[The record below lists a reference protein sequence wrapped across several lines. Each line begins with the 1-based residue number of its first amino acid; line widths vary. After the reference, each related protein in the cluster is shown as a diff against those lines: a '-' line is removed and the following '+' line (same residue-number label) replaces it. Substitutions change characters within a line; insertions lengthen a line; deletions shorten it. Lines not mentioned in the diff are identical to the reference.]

1 LCCGVR
7 HRSEKDAAKRQAKL
21 DTIGKQ
27 VEDGSLTVRTMTDAE
42 KKKFGI
48 GDPDRPFKRFFVPGA
63 RAGSRRAETEYQDL
77 SRAVRKATGKVPVA
91 RRIFRLDKLEV
102 GENDE
107 HGDVVL
113 AIFDLGKGE
122 PFAVCTD
129 ASNDHPAYRVK
140 APEKVVVEF
149 S

>member
-1 LCCGVR
+1 VHSR
-7 HRSEKDAAKRQAKL
+7 HSKDAAKRQAKL
-21 DTIGKQ
+21 EDIDKQ
-27 VEDGSLTVRTMTDAE
+27 VEDGSLTVRPMSDAE
-42 KKKFGI
+42 RRKFGI

-63 RAGSRRAETEYQDL
+63 RAGSRRAENEYQEL
-77 SRAVRKATGKVPVA
+77 SRAVRKATGKVPAA
-91 RRIFRLDKLEV
+91 RRIFRVDKLEV
-102 GENDE
+102 GEPDE

-129 ASNDHPAYRVK
+129 TGDDHPAYRVK
-140 APEKVVVEF
+140 AAEAAVVEF

>member
-1 LCCGVR
+1 MH
-7 HRSEKDAAKRQAKL
+7 HRSAKDAAKRQAKL
-21 DTIGKQ
+21 ESIDKQ

-63 RAGSRRAETEYQDL
+63 RAGSRRAETEYQEL

-91 RRIFRLDKLEV
+91 RRIFRLDKIEV
-102 GENDE
+102 GERDE
-107 HGDVVL
+107 HNDVVL

-122 PFAVCTD
+122 AFAVCTD

-140 APEKVVVEF
+140 TAEKNVVEF

>member
-1 LCCGVR
+1 MR
-7 HRSEKDAAKRQAKL
+7 PRSAKDAAKRQAKL
-21 DTIGKQ
+21 ETIDKQ
-27 VEDGSLTVRTMTDAE
+27 VEDGSLTVRKMTAAE
-42 KKKFGI
+42 RKKFGI
-48 GDPDRPFKRFFVPGA
+48 GDPDKPFKRFFVPGA

-91 RRIFRLDKLEV
+91 RRIYKLDKLEV

-140 APEKVVVEF
+140 TAEKNVVEF

>member
-1 LCCGVR
+1 MQ
-7 HRSEKDAAKRQAKL
+7 HRSAKDAAKRQAKL
-21 DTIGKQ
+21 DSIDKQ
-27 VEDGSLTVRTMTDAE
+27 VEDGSLTVRTMSDAE
-42 KKKFGI
+42 RKKFGI

-63 RAGSRRAETEYQDL
+63 RAGSRRAESEYQEL

-91 RRIFRLDKLEV
+91 RRIFRIDELEV
-102 GENDE
+102 GVKDE

-122 PFAVCTD
+122 DFAVCTD

-140 APEKVVVEF
+140 AAEKAVVDF

>member
-1 LCCGVR
+1 MR
-7 HRSEKDAAKRQAKL
+7 HRSAKDAAKRQEKL
-21 DTIGKQ
+21 DNIDKQ
-27 VEDGSLTVRTMTDAE
+27 VEDGSLTVRKMSTAE
-42 KKKFGI
+42 RKKFGI

-63 RAGSRRAETEYQDL
+63 RAGSRRAETEYQEL

-91 RRIFRLDKLEV
+91 RRIFKLDKLEV
-102 GENDE
+102 GETDE
-107 HGDVVL
+107 HNDVVL

-129 ASNDHPAYRVK
+129 ATNDHPAYRVK
-140 APEKVVVEF
+140 TAEKNVIEF

>member
-1 LCCGVR
+1 VR
-7 HRSEKDAAKRQAKL
+7 PRSAKDAAKRQEKL
-21 DTIGKQ
+21 DTIDQQ
-27 VEDGSLTVRTMTDAE
+27 VEDGSLTVRKMTDAE
-42 KKKFGI
+42 RKKFGI

-63 RAGSRRAETEYQDL
+63 RAGSRRAETEYQEL
-77 SRAVRKATGKVPVA
+77 SRAVRKATGKVPAA

-122 PFAVCTD
+122 DFAVCTD
-129 ASNDHPAYRVK
+129 ATNDHPSYRVK
-140 APEKVVVEF
+140 APEKAVLEF

>member
-1 LCCGVR
+1 MQ
-7 HRSEKDAAKRQAKL
+7 HRSAKDAAKRQAKL
-21 DTIGKQ
+21 ENIDKQ

-42 KKKFGI
+42 RKKFGI

-63 RAGSRRAETEYQDL
+63 RAGSRRAETEYQEL

-91 RRIFRLDKLEV
+91 RRIFKLDKLEV
-102 GENDE
+102 GEPDE
-107 HGDVVL
+107 HNDVVL

-140 APEKVVVEF
+140 TAEKNVVEF

>member
-1 LCCGVR
+1 
-7 HRSEKDAAKRQAKL
+7 
-21 DTIGKQ
+21 
-27 VEDGSLTVRTMTDAE
+27 MTDAE
-42 KKKFGI
+42 RNKFGI

-77 SRAVRKATGKVPVA
+77 SRAVRKATSKVPLP
-91 RRIFRLDKLEV
+91 RRIFRADKLEV
-102 GENDE
+102 GERDE

-122 PFAVCTD
+122 PLAVCTD
-129 ASNDHPAYRVK
+129 SGDDHPAYRVK
-140 APEKVVVEF
+140 CAAKAVVEF